1 MSSEQLRVF
10 SYGGG
15 VQSTAALVLAA
26 AGRLDY
32 GTFLFANVGEDS
44 ENPGTLAY
52 FSEHAARYAE
62 RHGLDLI
69 ELRRVMRDGST
80 RTLRQEIE
88 NQTRSIP
95 IPVRLNGGGFGWRKC
110 TDRFKIKVVARWTK
124 EHGATPDD
132 PAICGIGFS
141 VDEISRATTVERIAW
156 QRTAY
161 PLIDLGV
168 SRADCHRI
176 IAEAGL
182 PDPPKSACTFC
193 PFHNREDWRR
203 QARNQPEIFADS
215 VAMEEMLGQR
225 REVLG
230 KDRAWF
236 SSIMAPLPGVMDQGS
251 LFGDEDEVTC
261 DSGSCFT

>member
-1 MSSEQLRVF
+1 MNTEKVF

-26 AGRLDY
+26 TGRLDY
-32 GTFLFANVGEDS
+32 RTFLFANVGEDS
-44 ENPGTLAY
+44 ENPATLVY
-52 FSEHAARYAE
+52 LTEHARPFAE
-62 RHGLDLI
+62 SHGLDLI
-69 ELRRVMRDGST
+69 ELRRTMRNGST

-88 NQTRSIP
+88 NYPRSIP

-110 TDRFKIKVVARWTK
+110 TDRFKIQVVAKWTK
-124 EHGATPDD
+124 THGATPEN
-132 PAICGIGFS
+132 PTTCAIGYS
-141 VDEISRATTVERIAW
+141 VDEISRANTLERVAW
-156 QRTAY
+156 QVTEY
-161 PLIDLGV
+161 PLIDRGI
-168 SRADCHRI
+168 SRADCHKI

-203 QARNQPEIFADS
+203 QARNQPEVFADS
-215 VAMEEMLGQR
+215 VAMEEMLGRR
-225 REVLG
+225 REGLG

-251 LFGDEDEVTC
+251 LFGDDDEATC